1 METFVRWI
9 SDHPVILFLFSSTAF
24 HNGLESP
31 VLNRLQAQAL
41 NSPTQSRSSEF
52 LDKIGSRRRSSSGMY
67 GSNFGSREHVYEP
80 FDKII
85 DEVNA
90 TVYDI
95 NLDTAK
101 SSNENDDDSS
111 DPLSRLDLAR
121 KRLSLTI
128 EKMPTESPKKK
139 VSIDVERN
147 RIFIEIGRL
156 SQV

>member
-1 METFVRWI
+1 
-9 SDHPVILFLFSSTAF
+9 
-24 HNGLESP
+24 
-31 VLNRLQAQAL
+31 
-41 NSPTQSRSSEF
+41 
-52 LDKIGSRRRSSSGMY
+52 MY